1 MLYKFK
7 HIAYRIHRM
16 KTMIFVSQDLPNWYK
31 QCNAHRLLDPQVRK
45 PPVTKWQNVKKSKTP
60 FGVFIVAGYT
70 GERKNQW
77 KSDKMWRKSL
87 KPIWCFHCCSQERLL
102 PLRPNSRRVLL
113 QIGGEACRAW
123 LCLGSQHWHHR
134 HQICKITICGKRQK
148 SRENTQLTIFPKT
161 VTTAYHWKCKP
172 LNFF

>member
-1 MLYKFK
+1 MTGLLRYGVFDEFGFSGDQEYPNYFTVADRSFSLSSSRLPSRSIQSRYQQCFK

-70 GERKNQW
+70 GERKKQW

-87 KPIWCFHCCSQERLL
+87 NPIWCFHCCSQERLL

-113 QIGGEACRAW
+113 QIGG
-123 LCLGSQHWHHR
+123 
-134 HQICKITICGKRQK
+134 
-148 SRENTQLTIFPKT
+148 PKQ
-161 VTTAYHWKCKP
+161 VHI
-172 LNFF
+172 